1 MIVVVLMKPAFGLFR
16 KEDGNLERVRIAI
29 PALKLGIL
37 ALIAGLGTPVI
48 EVRAADCSDGAEAG
62 VDWQDCRKRNLMLD
76 GSDLSE
82 AQLSGTDFSSTDLRG
97 TKLMKSNLSKSALA
111 RAMLDDSKA
120 ADSNF
125 EKALGYRTSFVNAD
139 LANANFL
146 KSEMQRAD
154 FTGAILTNANFEKS
168 ELGRVD
174 FSDADINGTDFRYSN
189 LARANFR
196 TAKFDTPIDF
206 TGTYLYL
213 TQFEGVDLS
222 KAIGLEQWQIE
233 LSCGDASTKLPDGI
247 TTPGSW
253 PCSADDEL

>member
-1 MIVVVLMKPAFGLFR
+1 MIVVVIMKPAFGLD
-16 KEDGNLERVRIAI
+16 KEKDGNLELLKIAI
-29 PALKLGIL
+29 PALKLGTL
-37 ALIAGLGTPVI
+37 AIIAGLNTPVI
-48 EVRAADCSDGAEAG
+48 EARAADCSDSAEAG

-76 GSDLSE
+76 GSDLSD

-97 TKLMKSNLSKSALA
+97 TKLTKSNLSKSALA
-111 RAMLDDSKA
+111 RAMLDDSEA

-168 ELGRVD
+168 ELGRVN

-189 LARANFR
+189 LARADFR
-196 TAKFDTPIDF
+196 TAIFETPIDF
-206 TGTYLYL
+206 TGTYLYQ
-213 TQFEGVDLS
+213 THFEGVDLS
-222 KAIGLEQWQIE
+222 KAIGLEQWQID
-233 LSCGDASTKLPDGI
+233 LSCGNESTKLPSGI
-247 TTPGSW
+247 TAPDSW
-253 PCSADDEL
+253 PCAADDAL